1 MRAAWRPPPRNSSS
15 RPKSHHRTLLVAHLQ
30 GVSKP
35 LLRYLPSAAES
46 TSPAWKALV
55 AENCAHHSLI
65 PDVARAPHRERL
77 LACPSAR
84 SLSAATRS
92 WRGRARPQDVRAS
105 RRDARVV
112 GRCLVPRLAARR
124 YLARQA
130 GRPPAAETRSEND
143 SVPARTR

>member
-84 SLSAATRS
+84 SLSAQLGHGGDALVRKMYGHLGVTRVWS
-92 WRGRARPQDVRAS
+92 DVVEY
-105 RRDARVV
+105 RV
-112 GRCLVPRLAARR
+112 
-124 YLARQA
+124 
-130 GRPPAAETRSEND
+130 
-143 SVPARTR
+143 